1 VSGTTTAAPARAPQS
16 VRTGHAARL
25 DHHLQTSSRTFAL
38 TIPLLHEPTRTE
50 VTVAYL
56 LFRIA
61 DSLEDSTRWSRPQKL
76 TELERLARFLERPSG
91 EEAVTLAR
99 RWAADPPLEHAGYV
113 DLLSDLPTVM
123 NAARGLSPQ
132 AWDLIAQHTIR
143 TCRAMATFVA
153 REERGVLSLR
163 DLDDLRAYCYAVAG
177 IVGEML
183 TELFLLGR
191 GPWRRIA
198 PHIRRDATVFGEGLQ
213 LVNIIK
219 DRARDADEGRHYL
232 PKGIGGDAILGLAR
246 RDLDAA
252 ARYCVRL
259 ERAKADRGIV
269 AFTAL
274 PVLLAR
280 ATLDRVERAGAGAK
294 LTRDEVTA
302 IMNRLRAALDR
313 GAVAPL
319 MRPA

>member
-1 VSGTTTAAPARAPQS
+1 MNTSPTRAP
-16 VRTGHAARL
+16 VRAREATRL

-38 TIPLLHEPTRTE
+38 TIPLLHEPTRSE

-61 DSLEDSTRWSRPQKL
+61 DSLEDSTRWSRPLKL
-76 TELERLARFLERPSG
+76 AELECLARFLERPTD
-91 EEAVTLAR
+91 EEAVILAR
-99 RWAADPPLEHAGYV
+99 RWAADPPLDHAGHV

-123 NAARGLSPQ
+123 RAARGLSSQ
-132 AWDLIAQHTIR
+132 AWDLIARHTIR

-153 REERGVLSLR
+153 REESGVLSLR

-198 PHIRRDATVFGEGLQ
+198 PYIRRDATVFGEGLQ

-232 PKGIGGDAILGLAR
+232 PEGIGGDAVLGLAR

-252 ARYCVRL
+252 ARYCMRL
-259 ERAKADRGIV
+259 ERAKANRGIV

-294 LTRDEVTA
+294 LTRDEVA
-302 IMNRLRAALDR
+302 DIMNRLRAALDR
-313 GAVAPL
+313 GAVTPL
-319 MRPA
+319 IRPA

>member
-1 VSGTTTAAPARAPQS
+1 
-16 VRTGHAARL
+16 
-25 DHHLQTSSRTFAL
+25 
-38 TIPLLHEPTRTE
+38 
-50 VTVAYL
+50 
-56 LFRIA
+56 
-61 DSLEDSTRWSRPQKL
+61 
-76 TELERLARFLERPSG
+76 
-91 EEAVTLAR
+91 
-99 RWAADPPLEHAGYV
+99 
-113 DLLSDLPTVM
+113 
-123 NAARGLSPQ
+123 
-132 AWDLIAQHTIR
+132 
-143 TCRAMATFVA
+143 
-153 REERGVLSLR
+153 
-163 DLDDLRAYCYAVAG
+163 
-177 IVGEML
+177 
-183 TELFLLGR
+183 
-191 GPWRRIA
+191 
-198 PHIRRDATVFGEGLQ
+198 
-213 LVNIIK
+213 VNIIK

-232 PKGIGGDAILGLAR
+232 PKGIGGDTILGLAR

-319 MRPA
+319 LRPA